1 VTGTV
6 ATSVSVARAG
16 LAVSPARTLTAV
28 GGMAAALA
36 LVAASGSA
44 GRYASACATN
54 GVVLAVVVA
63 AATAAA
69 VDRRQLRAAAVV
81 HLLGARPRQRRLTV
95 AAEALMVGLAA
106 LGPGLAVG
114 ALAGRALGSG
124 GVAVGATVATATL
137 VPAALGLVLGR
148 LRRTVTV
155 LDAQGPPPPGRA
167 ALAARLALLLAG
179 GAAVVVAAW
188 LGASAS
194 DFFTLDLLLWPALA
208 LAAGG
213 LLLAVPV
220 VVDGAA
226 EGLARLPGTAT
237 PLAGALLARRRRL
250 VAPAAALGAV
260 AALVVTVNAVLGLGL
275 ARREQDR
282 RVRLAARYEF
292 TTGLGPDQLLATAD
306 PSTSWLA
313 RMAPSFVA
321 EESVQGTV
329 PDGLVTRV
337 RAAFPRAHVARVM
350 AAPAHAVGDPTVPAP
365 RLVGVATPELL
376 AALGLER
383 RAGEVAAGRALVL
396 DPTVVRQGRVTL
408 APTDPTVV
416 RQGRVTL
423 APSGG
428 SASGTTSLPAVVVQS
443 RRVPHDLPAVLVPP
457 DVADRWWRA
466 GGVAPGAAGR
476 LTDALVVGLPG
487 PAQGADLR
495 RFLALVHAAPDVT
508 GHGFPVTLRSG
519 TGDAQ
524 VVNVFADGRLDA
536 SGAVAVQT
544 PTDVRVGAGLVAVVS
559 LVALFT
565 ALRLAALTGRAEEDL
580 LEVVGAPAAVLRRVA
595 AWQAAVLSLVAVP
608 AGTAV
613 GLAAAHAGIDAYN
626 ATGRRGDP
634 FDLPPIPFVV
644 SPVLLAV
651 AVAVPLVAVAGAWLA
666 AARRQAVEP
675 AGLAD
680 RLAW

>member
-1 VTGTV
+1 MTGTV

-28 GGMAAALA
+28 GGMAAALG
-36 LVAASGSA
+36 LVAGSGSA
-44 GRYASACATN
+44 GRYADACVTN
-54 GVVLAVVVA
+54 GVVLAAVVA
-63 AATAAA
+63 AATGAA

-95 AAEALMVGLAA
+95 AAEAVMVGLAA
-106 LGPGLAVG
+106 LGPGLALG

-137 VPAALGLVLGR
+137 VPAALGLVVGR

-155 LDAQGPPPPGRA
+155 LDAQGPGPRSGVRP
-167 ALAARLALLLAG
+167 LAARLALLLAG
-179 GAAVVVAAW
+179 GAAVVVAAG

-194 DFFTLDLLLWPALA
+194 DFFMLDLLLWPALA

-220 VVDGAA
+220 IVDGAA
-226 EGLARLPGTAT
+226 GALARLPGTAT

-250 VAPAAALGAV
+250 VSPAAALGAC

-275 ARREQDR
+275 ARREEDR
-282 RVRLAARYEF
+282 RARLTARYQF
-292 TTGLGPDQLLATAD
+292 TTGLGSDQLLVNAD
-306 PSTSWLA
+306 PSTSWLS
-313 RMAPSFVA
+313 RRLPDFVA
-321 EESVQGTV
+321 DEARSGTV

-337 RAAFPRAHVARVM
+337 RAAFPGAHLGRVL
-350 AAPAHAVGDPTVPAP
+350 AVPATAVGDPTVPAP
-365 RLVGVATPELL
+365 RSVGVATPELL

-383 RAGEVAAGRALVL
+383 RAGDLVVGRALAL
-396 DPTVVRQGRVTL
+396 DPTVVRGGRVEL
-408 APTDPTVV
+408 APIGLDP
-416 RQGRVTL
+416 
-423 APSGG
+423 APGDAPG
-428 SASGTTSLPAVVVQS
+428 NVSLPAVVVQS
-443 RRVPHDLPAVLVPP
+443 RRVPRDLPAVLLAP
-457 DVADRWWRA
+457 DVAATWWRA
-466 GGVAPGAAGR
+466 TGAVGPERAGR
-476 LTDALVVGLPG
+476 LADGLVVGLPG
-487 PAQGADLR
+487 RARRADLNR
-495 RFLALVHAAPDVT
+495 LLALVHATPHVT
-508 GHGFPVTLRSG
+508 PHGVTLTLRAE
-519 TGDAQ
+519 TGDAP
-524 VVNVFADGRLDA
+524 VVNLFADGRLDG

-544 PTDVRVGAGLVAVVS
+544 PTDVRVGAGLVALVS
-559 LVALFT
+559 LVALFI

-580 LEVVGAPAAVLRRVA
+580 LEVVGAPATVLRRVA

-613 GLAAAHAGIDAYN
+613 GLAAVHAGIDAYN

-644 SPVLLAV
+644 PPVLLAV
-651 AVAVPLVAVAGAWLA
+651 TVAVPLVAVAGAWLA
-666 AARRQAVEP
+666 AGRRPAVEP